1 MKTYIIFITKKF
13 FESFLFVLS
22 IVFCLGFV
30 LNYISEL
37 DFFKDIEVSSF
48 LPLYLSLLDTP
59 MLIFEIFPFIF
70 LITTQLFF
78 TKLFSNN
85 EINIFKYSGLKNSK
99 IIFTITILNIFLS
112 VIIITLFY
120 SLSSNLKSY
129 YLNIKSDFTNDGK
142 YLAVVTKNGLWI
154 KDIVK
159 DNNLIINAE
168 KIENNFLI
176 NAYISIFDLKFNNIR
191 NIKADKININQ
202 KNWLI
207 TNANIL
213 EQNQSFIVDKTNI
226 LTNYDISIIQSLFS
240 NLTSL
245 SIFELIKLRTNYQ
258 KLNYSLIE
266 IDIQLLKLILYPL
279 YLILMVLLGSVIML
293 NSKNLKNN
301 ILRFSIGLFFSV
313 LIYYVNN
320 FFIVLGK
327 SEKINLLMS
336 VSIPIMTLLII
347 NLLMLRNINEK

>member
-13 FESFLFVLS
+13 LESFLFVIS
-22 IVFCLGFV
+22 IIFCLGFV
-30 LNYISEL
+30 LNYLSEL
-37 DFFKDIEVSSF
+37 DFFKDIEVSSL

-59 MLIFEIFPFIF
+59 ILIFEIFPFIF
-70 LITTQLFF
+70 LISAQLFF

-99 IIFTITILNIFLS
+99 IILIITILNFVLS
-112 VIIITLFY
+112 VIIITLYYNF
-120 SLSSNLKSY
+120 SSNLKSY
-129 YLNIKSDFTNDGK
+129 YLNIKSEFTSDGK

-154 KDIVK
+154 KDVIE

-313 LIYYVNN
+313 LIYYVSN

-327 SEKINLLMS
+327 TEKINLLMS

-347 NLLMLRNINEK
+347 NLLMLRNINDK